1 MGSLLFSFG
10 GRINRSKYWLAAL
23 IYFAIGLVLGLI
35 GIVSQQD
42 TGYQIMSFIVNM
54 ALFVSA
60 LAVGTKR
67 LHDRDRSGWWL
78 VTFYFIPAVLAVI
91 AVGLAISD
99 ASMVS
104 VALFSLAAAAVS
116 VWGFVELGCLR
127 GTIGSNAYGPDPS
140 AEV

>member
-78 VTFYFIPAVLAVI
+78 VTFYFIPAVLAVV
-91 AVGLAISD
+91 AVGLAISE

-104 VALFSLAAAAVS
+104 VALFALAAAAVS

-127 GTIGSNAYGPDPS
+127 GTIGSNAYGPDPL
-140 AEV
+140 AKV